1 MKTIELSPRLQAVAD
16 LVPPQTRFVD
26 VGTDHAYLPAYLIQ
40 KGIIPS
46 AVASDLRKGPLERAR
61 QTAERYGVTDQM
73 SFRLGNGLERVQP
86 EEAQTIAIAG
96 MGGETISA
104 ILSAAPWC
112 RLGDRTLIL
121 QPMSALPELRAWLQR
136 SGYRILRERLCR
148 EGNTIYT
155 IMQVAAG
162 EMPPLTPA
170 ECWAGSRETAGSEP
184 LRPALLEHLLARV
197 ERALAGI
204 RHSTRPEDIPWKT
217 ELESVREGLITMQRE
232 LKQDESK

>member
-1 MKTIELSPRLQAVAD
+1 MKTIELSPRLRAVAD

-61 QTAERYGVTDQM
+61 QTAERCGVTGRM

-96 MGGETISA
+96 MGGETIAA

-112 RLGDRTLIL
+112 RLGERTLLL
-121 QPMSALPELRAWLQR
+121 QPMSGLPELRAWLQR
-136 SGYRILRERLCR
+136 GGYRIVRRSAC
-148 EGNTIYT
+148 
-155 IMQVAAG
+155 AG
-162 EMPPLTPA
+162 RGMP
-170 ECWAGSRETAGSEP
+170 S
-184 LRPALLEHLLARV
+184 
-197 ERALAGI
+197 
-204 RHSTRPEDIPWKT
+204 IPSCT
-217 ELESVREGLITMQRE
+217 
-232 LKQDESK
+232 

>member
-1 MKTIELSPRLQAVAD
+1 MKTIELSPRLRAVAD

-61 QTAERYGVTDQM
+61 QTAERCGVTGRM

-96 MGGETISA
+96 MGGETIAA

-112 RLGDRTLIL
+112 RLGERTLLL
-121 QPMSALPELRAWLQR
+121 QPMSGLPELRAWLQR
-136 SGYRILRERLCR
+136 GGYRIVRERLCR
-148 EGNTIYT
+148 EGDAIYT
-155 IMQVAAG
+155 ILHVTAG
-162 EMPPLTPA
+162 ETPPLTPA
-170 ECWAGSRETAGSEP
+170 ERWAGSRAAAGADP
-184 LRPALLEHLLARV
+184 LRPALLERLLARV

-204 RHSTRPEDIPWKT
+204 CHSARPEDIPCKT

>member
-61 QTAERYGVTDQM
+61 QTAERYGGTDQM